1 MNEENNNHSALM
13 RILKLTFLASQLFIF
28 NGICQQ
34 EQLRFDH
41 ISLEQGLS
49 QSTVFTIAQD
59 STGFMWFGTEDGLNR
74 FDGYFCTVYRSSPLD
89 SNTISDIGIRKLFV
103 DRSGKLWIITLSGKL
118 DRYDPAHDS
127 FIHYEFTNITS
138 PASKIRVVDITE
150 DWEGKLWCG
159 SGKGMLFSYDINNDR
174 FNEFHLNVAKNLP
187 EEIHLQCLYA
197 DRSGTMWLSTWEGL
211 IELNLS
217 SSELRLYNSLSQRNS
232 IGGNLI
238 FDISEDSSGR
248 LWLASADGG
257 VSVFDREN
265 NLFRSF
271 RYSPE
276 NKSGISSDR
285 ILSIYSDRYSNIWIG
300 TLDRGVDLIRTG
312 ENMFTNYRHNPG
324 YKFSIGNGAIFS
336 IFEDRS
342 GSIWF
347 GTSSGGVSK
356 YDRKRQNFSQISHD
370 VTDASSLSSNV
381 ILSIC
386 ADSKGALWIGTDGG
400 GLNMCLPGENKFKHF
415 FKNTSEFAS
424 NSVTTVYEDR
434 SGKIWVGTD
443 PGINSSAGFVFNY
456 DRKSDS
462 FFKFDKI
469 SLGLGGIAAF
479 FEDSYGDL
487 WIGTSADGVRRYIK
501 SKGLI
506 TEYKY
511 DLRDSASLSGNSA
524 FEIFEDSYG
533 DLWIGTIQK
542 GLNKFIRSNGTF
554 KRYLYDSQDS
564 STISNNSVWCITE
577 DYNGTLWLGTWGGGL
592 NMYLRES
599 ESFRHLTIE
608 DGLPSNVIYAIIPD
622 STGNLWISSSR
633 GISRFNTLTMEI
645 KNFDGSDGLQNLEFN
660 QGSFAKGKDGTL
672 YFGGTNG
679 ITHFNPEA
687 LIENEFAPKIVFTD
701 FRVFDNTYP
710 LEASLNYVEE
720 ITLSYQQN
728 FFSFEFAALDYTAPE
743 KNEYMY
749 MLEGVDKDWVR
760 SGTRRFANYTDV
772 APGEYTFR
780 VKGSNN
786 DGIWSKNEA
795 AISIVITPPFWQTWW
810 FRIIG
815 LAFIAAVLYAIHK
828 YRLNKLLEIERTRL
842 RIARDLHDDVSAT
855 ITGMVYFSDAIDKEV
870 GENKSPMLKKLLSLI
885 HESATNVQESMSDI
899 IWSINPENDK
909 WKSVLPKF
917 RRYVSDLCESRGI
930 NYKIHIP
937 ESVNKKPL
945 DMERRRNLWLI
956 YKEMVTNTFKHSEC
970 TELTIL
976 ILIKDDKLNLIVS
989 DNGKGFDPG
998 KLLRGNGVKNIHS
1011 RSKVLNGEVQLT
1023 TSSGNGTRW
1032 ELSIPV

>member
-1 MNEENNNHSALM
+1 M
-13 RILKLTFLASQLFIF
+13 RILKLTFLASLLFIF

-74 FDGYFCTVYRSSPLD
+74 YDGYTCTVYRSNPQD
-89 SNTISDIGIRKLFV
+89 SNSISDIAIRKLYV
-103 DRSGKLWIITLSGKL
+103 DHWGILWIITLSGKL
-118 DRYDPAHDS
+118 DRYDPVLDS
-127 FIHYEFTNITS
+127 FIHYEFANSTS
-138 PASKIRVVDITE
+138 PGSKIRVVDITE
-150 DWEGKLWCG
+150 DRERKLWCG
-159 SGKGMLFSYDINNDR
+159 SGKGMLFSYDRDNDR
-174 FNEFHLNVAKNLP
+174 FIEFHLNAAKNLP
-187 EEIHLQCLYA
+187 DEIHLQCLFA
-197 DRSGTMWLSTWEGL
+197 DISGTMWMGTWEGL

-217 SSELRLYNSLSQRNS
+217 SSDLRLYNSSSQKNS

-238 FDISEDSSGR
+238 FDISEDSSGGI
-248 LWLASADGG
+248 WLASADGG
-257 VSVFDREN
+257 VSVFSRAN
-265 NLFRSF
+265 NSFRSF
-271 RYSPE
+271 RYSSE
-276 NKSGISSDR
+276 SKRGISSDR
-285 ILSIYSDRYSNIWIG
+285 ILSIYTDRYSNIWIG
-300 TLDRGVDLIRTG
+300 TLDRGVDLFRTK
-312 ENMFTNYRHNPG
+312 ENVFTNYRHNPD

-386 ADSKGALWIGTDGG
+386 PDSRGALWIGTDGG
-400 GLNMCLPGENKFKHF
+400 GLNMRLPGENKFKHF
-415 FKNTSEFAS
+415 FKNTSEFGS

-443 PGINSSAGFVFNY
+443 PGINSSAGIVFNY

-469 SLGLGGIAAF
+469 NLGLGGIAAF

-506 TEYKY
+506 TEYKH
-511 DLRDSASLSGNSA
+511 DQHDSASLSGNSA

-542 GLNKFIRSNGTF
+542 GLNKFIRSNRIF
-554 KRYLYDSQDS
+554 KRYLYDPQDS

-592 NMYLRES
+592 NMYLRDS
-599 ESFRHLTIE
+599 ESFRHFTIK

-633 GISRFNTLTMEI
+633 GISRLNTLTMEI

-660 QGSFAKGKDGTL
+660 QGAFAEGKDGTL

-679 ITHFNPEA
+679 VTYFHPELITQNSFEPPVVLTN
-687 LIENEFAPKIVFTD
+687 FKIFDKPFPLDESINFTKQVF
-701 FRVFDNTYP
+701 
-710 LEASLNYVEE
+710 
-720 ITLSYQQN
+720 LSYNQN

-749 MLEGVDKDWVR
+749 MLEGVDKDWVK

-780 VKGSNN
+780 VRGSNN

-795 AISIVITPPFWQTWW
+795 AISIIIAPPFWQTWW

-815 LAFIAAVLYAIHK
+815 LAFIAMVLYAIHK
-828 YRLNKLLEIERTRL
+828 YRLNKLLEIERTRV

-855 ITGMVYFSDAIDKEV
+855 ITGMVYFSDAIDKEI
-870 GENKSPMLKKLLSLI
+870 GEKKSPMLKKLVSLI
-885 HESATNVQESMSDI
+885 HESAANVQESMSDI

-909 WKSVLPKF
+909 WESVLPKF

-930 NYKIHIP
+930 NYKIDIP
-937 ESVNKKPL
+937 ESVNIKPL
-945 DMERRRNLWLI
+945 DMERRRNFWLI
-956 YKEMVTNTFKHSEC
+956 YKEMVTNAVKHSRC
-970 TELTIL
+970 TELIIS

-989 DNGKGFDPG
+989 DNGKGFNIG
-998 KLLRGNGVKNIHS
+998 KISAGNGVNNIRS
-1011 RSKVLNGEVQLT
+1011 RSNILKGDVQLA
-1023 TSSGNGTRW
+1023 SSAGEGTRW
-1032 ELSIPV
+1032 ELSVPV